1 MDMKTNENEGSR
13 MNGRKN
19 QVSPELEKRL
29 QEFRIWAMN
38 KEIKKKA
45 SNREEFVNRI
55 LDSWIGKTLSFVAY
69 HLLWRI
75 FIKKGEE
82 Q

>member
-1 MDMKTNENEGSR
+1 
-13 MNGRKN
+13 
-19 QVSPELEKRL
+19 
-29 QEFRIWAMN
+29 MN

-45 SNREEFVNRI
+45 SNREEFANRV
-55 LDSWIGKTLSFVAY
+55 LDSWIGKTISFVAY

-75 FIKKGEE
+75 FVKKGEE

>member
-1 MDMKTNENEGSR
+1 MKLQKW
-13 MNGRKN
+13 RKRR
-19 QVSPELEKRL
+19 KMR
-29 QEFRIWAMN
+29 WKMN
-38 KEIKKKA
+38 KERLK
-45 SNREEFVNRI
+45 EFANRI
-55 LDSWIGKTLSFVAY
+55 LDSWIGKTISFVAY

>member
-1 MDMKTNENEGSR
+1 
-13 MNGRKN
+13 
-19 QVSPELEKRL
+19 
-29 QEFRIWAMN
+29 MN
-38 KEIKKKA
+38 KKIKEKT
-45 SNREEFVNRI
+45 SNREEFANRV
-55 LDSWIGKTLSFVAY
+55 LDSWIGKTISFMAY

>member
-1 MDMKTNENEGSR
+1 
-13 MNGRKN
+13 MND
-19 QVSPELEKRL
+19 
-29 QEFRIWAMN
+29 
-38 KEIKKKA
+38 EIKEKT

-75 FIKKGEE
+75 FIKEE
-82 Q
+82 AKQ

>member
-1 MDMKTNENEGSR
+1 
-13 MNGRKN
+13 MND
-19 QVSPELEKRL
+19 
-29 QEFRIWAMN
+29 
-38 KEIKKKA
+38 EIKEKT

-69 HLLWRI
+69 HLLWRF
-75 FIKKGEE
+75 FIKRRPE